1 MTAPAAE
8 GCLGDNDG
16 PNLTFLRALRVLK
29 SARILRLVRV
39 VRFLRELRL
48 MLDCIIN
55 SVFHLVWSVIIIVLI
70 LLMYALL
77 IVQGLNGYVEI
88 APPEHRERIEKDFST
103 VATAM
108 VSLFMAT
115 TGGQDWEEQYFLISA
130 VGSHFRVVYLIF
142 IAFFIIVAW
151 NTVMGSFVEKACR
164 LAMPDLE
171 QTAMEKHQEQQ
182 AYAKELSKM
191 FYTKLDQNHD
201 GGITLREFKDHLQD
215 PEVVSFFL
223 ARDINVTDAEM
234 FFHMLSSIHGADK
247 VNIKTFT
254 KAILRLRGNA
264 SAIDMQA
271 FHFDLKCMAMES
283 TLCLH
288 KLTDLFERI
297 LYMATIDDASSGK
310 PPLPNF
316 GEHPV
321 LGKLE
326 DLIAKLASVHL
337 PNSDPRE
344 GRENTVGS
352 WWDSGPCS
360 PPTLRPHVPGGPQT
374 SL

>member
-8 GCLGDNDG
+8 GCMGEDKG

-29 SARILRLVRV
+29 SARILRMLRV

-77 IVQGLNGYVEI
+77 IVQGLNTYVEN
-88 APPEHRERIEKDFST
+88 AP
-103 VATAM
+103 
-108 VSLFMAT
+108 
-115 TGGQDWEEQYFLISA
+115 
-130 VGSHFRVVYLIF
+130 
-142 IAFFIIVAW
+142 
-151 NTVMGSFVEKACR
+151 
-164 LAMPDLE
+164 LE
-171 QTAMEKHQEQQ
+171 HQEQQ

-191 FYTKLDQNHD
+191 FYSKLDQNHD

-297 LYMATIDDASSGK
+297 L
-310 PPLPNF
+310 
-316 GEHPV
+316 
-321 LGKLE
+321 
-326 DLIAKLASVHL
+326 
-337 PNSDPRE
+337 
-344 GRENTVGS
+344 
-352 WWDSGPCS
+352 
-360 PPTLRPHVPGGPQT
+360 
-374 SL
+374 